1 MSAILADAESR
12 GADPA
17 VGESG
22 LSQALLGS
30 GVFKVRDSVA
40 GPLARHV
47 QRIEARLDPKLFP
60 PPNNAVTL
68 WDADRDGILRPD
80 ASTVEMQREGTS
92 ELSVELRVELKQGE
106 EVYSV
111 GERLGAVVGMS
122 VATRLQ
128 VLKGLWNHIKANKLQ
143 DPSDPSSFTCD
154 ATLQAIFNQ
163 DKLKISSLPI
173 HISPF
178 LSPPPPLTITHRIS
192 LATSPTHSATLPSLD
207 PSFHPLGPPTS
218 LPSYETLPPVS
229 ADTCVDVT
237 VTEAPALAAETARVI
252 AAMGQQPEID
262 AIDAAVAKDAEL
274 LAKHRRRR
282 AFFLAFSH
290 SPGEFIRDLMVS
302 QQRDLDQMQQ
312 GGVEGAGNAHAFG
325 PEGADQ
331 DAEFYALPWV
341 DDALLSVVVE
351 TLRDRENVSLRR
363 MHLLSEVDISYVPP
377 PSFLVGVTPC
387 HTRFP
392 SSTSPSPTLPPTV
405 ARASSRCRS
414 HFTPSLTTL
423 FLPSPTLPPTVA
435 YAPTHRR
442 FHTFPHRRP
451 RFPPPSLTLSLTAAH
466 APSCLP
472 PRFPTPSLAPSPTFP
487 HASPHITHA
496 FPHRRARFLP
506 PSPTLSP
513 TVALASSHRRPRF
526 PPPSRSLPPTVAHAF
541 PHRRARF
548 LPPSPTLSPTVAH
561 ASSHRRP
568 RFLSPSPTLSPTV
581 AHASS
586 HRRPRF
592 PSLSPMAGGGAA
604 LEQSVGRTA
613 RAARAGGQQ
622 GVQCCRGL
630 SSSSPS
636 LFLPSSIYP
645 TLSASLPSFPFLLPV
660 LPPFLPPSLP
670 AILPLLILPRSS
682 PPFPFHLPLAH
693 SLPHANPA
701 PPFHPSSHPPIL
713 SSAHPLIRPSSL
725 RRPHCLPL
733 SLHSL
738 PPSPTLPPHPCT
750 LLSFSL
756 ILPSPRSSLIPC
768 HTFTSLTF
776 SHPPFLQASLLPTT
790 LPPTLSFILLPLHP
804 AALFFKLPSSD
815 IPILRLSV

>member
-1 MSAILADAESR
+1 
-12 GADPA
+12 
-17 VGESG
+17 
-22 LSQALLGS
+22 
-30 GVFKVRDSVA
+30 
-40 GPLARHV
+40 
-47 QRIEARLDPKLFP
+47 
-60 PPNNAVTL
+60 
-68 WDADRDGILRPD
+68 
-80 ASTVEMQREGTS
+80 
-92 ELSVELRVELKQGE
+92 
-106 EVYSV
+106 
-111 GERLGAVVGMS
+111 
-122 VATRLQ
+122 
-128 VLKGLWNHIKANKLQ
+128 
-143 DPSDPSSFTCD
+143 
-154 ATLQAIFNQ
+154 
-163 DKLKISSLPI
+163 
-173 HISPF
+173 
-178 LSPPPPLTITHRIS
+178 
-192 LATSPTHSATLPSLD
+192 
-207 PSFHPLGPPTS
+207 
-218 LPSYETLPPVS
+218 
-229 ADTCVDVT
+229 
-237 VTEAPALAAETARVI
+237 
-252 AAMGQQPEID
+252 
-262 AIDAAVAKDAEL
+262 
-274 LAKHRRRR
+274 
-282 AFFLAFSH
+282 
-290 SPGEFIRDLMVS
+290 
-302 QQRDLDQMQQ
+302 
-312 GGVEGAGNAHAFG
+312 
-325 PEGADQ
+325 
-331 DAEFYALPWV
+331 
-341 DDALLSVVVE
+341 
-351 TLRDRENVSLRR
+351 

-387 HTRFP
+387 HTRLT

-435 YAPTHRR
+435 YAPTHCR

-487 HASPHITHA
+487 HASPHIT
-496 FPHRRARFLP
+496 
-506 PSPTLSP
+506 
-513 TVALASSHRRPRF
+513 
-526 PPPSRSLPPTVAHAF
+526 HAF